1 MVARAIYFAYGRARA
16 SVLLRVCIHLRKE
29 NLKETEKF
37 MDELSSIFSELIDYI
52 RENNNIPPS
61 SIKLWFGDLQ
71 FTELTD
77 TTATFR
83 ASSPMKRDIISK
95 KYGEIIRDGLLE
107 IIGFEVNVVIYC
119 ENEPPVTVEAKEESH
134 ESRVAKSREE
144 ERTITEIMNSPSL
157 TGSVI
162 ESYTFDNF
170 VEGSSNKFAKAA
182 CEAVAREP
190 NTYNPLFIYGD
201 SGLGKT
207 HLLHAVINDMKKYH
221 PGLKIIYKKCESFL
235 DELIVA
241 IKKGSTAQFKDTYRN
256 ADVLLIDDI
265 QFLAGKE
272 QTQEEFFHTFSALYE
287 NDKQIILTSDRPP
300 HEIKPLE
307 DRLRTRFEGGLI
319 ADIQPPSSE
328 LRSAIIKKKSES
340 IGLKIPNDLVEYMAS
355 RLHEN
360 IRQIEGVIKKLGA
373 MNAMTGREVSK
384 DSIDEVISVIDPG
397 NIPVD
402 ILIDKIISTV
412 AKYYGVSVEEIKSK
426 KKTDAVANA
435 RHIAIYI
442 IRKLTDKSFKEIGSI
457 FSRDHST
464 VMASCERVNTNIKT
478 MIKTDSDI
486 KKIIKEIKGN

>member
-1 MVARAIYFAYGRARA
+1 
-16 SVLLRVCIHLRKE
+16 
-29 NLKETEKF
+29 
-37 MDELSSIFSELIDYI
+37 MDELQCIVDAMLPIIEANF
-52 RENNNIPPS
+52 NAAPS
-61 SIKLWFGDLQ
+61 TFKLWFGDFILTSLDEKEAVFTTPTDLRKRILTSKYMSLISDSLKEILGFDVEVKIVSKEELQ
-71 FTELTD
+71 
-77 TTATFR
+77 A
-83 ASSPMKRDIISK
+83 K
-95 KYGEIIRDGLLE
+95 KNEDDPLDFIPTKEEAL
-107 IIGFEVNVVIYC
+107 
-119 ENEPPVTVEAKEESH
+119 ENEDREKKIKTLLDDSSTANNEEKKNILD
-134 ESRVAKSREE
+134 E
-144 ERTITEIMNSPSL
+144 
-157 TGSVI
+157 
-162 ESYTFDNF
+162 YTFESF
-170 VEGSSNKFAKAA
+170 IEGASNKFAKAA
-182 CEAVAREP
+182 CLAVA
-190 NTYNPLFIYGD
+190 NTPATDFNPLFIHGN

-207 HLLHAVINDMKKYH
+207 HLLCAVINHMRVKY
-221 PGLKIIYKKCESFL
+221 PNLKIVYKKCEDFMN
-235 DELIVA
+235 ELISA
-241 IKKGSTAQFKDTYRN
+241 ISTYTTQEFKEKYRG

-265 QFLAGKE
+265 QFIAGKVS
-272 QTQEEFFHTFSALYE
+272 TQEEFFHTFSYLYE
-287 NDKQIILTSDRPP
+287 SNKQIILTSDRPP

-328 LRSAIIKKKSES
+328 LRAAIIKKKSES
-340 IGLKIPNDLVEYMAS
+340 IGLSVTNDLVEYMAS

-373 MNAMTGREVSK
+373 MNAMTGREVTK
-384 DSIDEVISVIDPG
+384 EAIDEVISVIDPG

-486 KKIIKEIKGN
+486 KKIIKEIKGS